1 MFAGIASALSG
12 VQAGSRL
19 LSGSAHNIANA
30 LTDDF
35 KRTETTFQESSAGGV
50 VVSLTQ
56 DQRPGLQVSTGDDP
70 QSDREGSNVNLAE
83 ELVDALAAT
92 RIIEAN
98 LASIRAQDDAI
109 GSLLDLVE

>member
-19 LSGSAHNIANA
+19 LGVSAHNIANA
-30 LTDDF
+30 QTDDF
-35 KRTETTFQESSAGGV
+35 KRTQSTFQESSAGGV

-56 DQRPGLQVSTGDDP
+56 DQRPGPQFSTGDDP
-70 QSDREGSNVNLAE
+70 LSNRQGSNVDLAE
-83 ELVDALAAT
+83 ELVHTLEAS

-98 LASIRAQDDAI
+98 LASIRAQDTAL
-109 GSLLDLVE
+109 GSLLDIIK